1 MDFKTVLSSLIKQ
14 FNDQNV
20 RYGLMG
26 GFALGLWGV
35 ARATVDLDFLADRRD
50 LDKID
55 AIMNKLG
62 YQIAFR
68 SENVS
73 QYRSGLKAFG
83 EVDFVHAFRETS
95 VEMLSRSVDRDLYG
109 GELKI
114 RVLVPEDIIGL
125 KLQAIQNNPKRREI
139 DLSDIK
145 ALAAVPGR
153 MLDWKTI
160 ERYAD
165 LLGAKMLIDE
175 VRKGN

>member
-35 ARATVDLDFLADRRD
+35 ARATVDLDFLIDKRD
-50 LDKID
+50 MGKVDT
-55 AIMNKLG
+55 IMNELG
-62 YQIAFR
+62 YQIDFK

-83 EVDFVHAFRETS
+83 EVDFVHAFRDTS
-95 VEMLSRSVDRDLYG
+95 VEMLERTAEKNLYG

-114 RVLVPEDIIGL
+114 HVLVPEDIIGL

-139 DLSDIK
+139 DLNDIK
-145 ALAAVPGR
+145 ALASVPGNT
-153 MLDWKTI
+153 LDWKTI

-165 LLGAKMLIDE
+165 LLGAKALIDE

>member
-14 FNDQNV
+14 FNEQNI

-50 LDKID
+50 MGKVDV
-55 AIMNKLG
+55 IMHELG
-62 YQIAFR
+62 YQIDFK

-73 QYRSGLKAFG
+73 QYRSVLKAFG
-83 EVDFVHAFRETS
+83 EVDFVHAFRDTS
-95 VEMLSRSVDRDLYG
+95 VEMLERTVDKDIYG

-114 RVLVPEDIIGL
+114 HVLVPEDIIGL

-139 DLSDIK
+139 DLNDIK
-145 ALAAVPGR
+145 ALASVPGKT
-153 MLDWKTI
+153 LDWKTI

-165 LLGAKMLIDE
+165 LLGAKALIDE

>member
-35 ARATVDLDFLADRRD
+35 ARATVDLDFLIDKRD
-50 LDKID
+50 MSRVD
-55 AIMNKLG
+55 AIMRSLG
-62 YQIAFR
+62 YQIDFK

-83 EVDFVHAFRETS
+83 EVDFVHAFRDTS
-95 VEMLSRSVDRDLYG
+95 VEMLGRSVDKDLYG

-114 RVLVPEDIIGL
+114 RVLMPEDIIGL

-145 ALAAVPGR
+145 ALAAVPGKT
-153 MLDWKTI
+153 LDWKTI
-160 ERYAD
+160 ERYAE
-165 LLGAKMLIDE
+165 LLGAKVLLDE
-175 VRKGN
+175 IRKGN